1 MVLTLSTKPCSM
13 SSVYSSASM
22 TNQTRRNGSSISAS
36 VQEVRSASSH
46 SPFSLHLLEP
56 LGPVRNMDPASL
68 HGLDTV
74 VPSNVHCH
82 CIPPFT
88 STGHLP
94 IHTISTT
101 GIYHF
106 SQYGTAILQGSNV
119 LTCNIKT
126 DGIHSRTI
134 FTACHTGLHKL
145 KKFMSHNDIH
155 MVQQQRIRSI
165 SNILTYLQQ

>member
-46 SPFSLHLLEP
+46 SPSSLHLLEP

-101 GIYHF
+101 GTTSLSMGRLY
-106 SQYGTAILQGSNV
+106 YR
-119 LTCNIKT
+119 
-126 DGIHSRTI
+126 DRMYSRVTLRLMESTPALSSPPVI
-134 FTACHTGLHKL
+134 QVYI
-145 KKFMSHNDIH
+145 N
-155 MVQQQRIRSI
+155 
-165 SNILTYLQQ
+165 